1 MRGPRDIDEEIS
13 YFLPSERFAYL
24 TSYTGAHP
32 LGGAF
37 HCEIYVANNIP
48 VDQLLIT
55 EGSLLP
61 VKPEDVA
68 TIDARF
74 SPSVRFAVNV
84 FLNDQEI
91 MLSRLRP

>member
-1 MRGPRDIDEEIS
+1 
-13 YFLPSERFAYL
+13 
-24 TSYTGAHP
+24 

-48 VDQLLIT
+48 VDQILIT

-61 VKPEDVA
+61 IKPEDVA

-74 SPSVRFAVNV
+74 SPSARFAANT
-84 FLNDQEI
+84 FLNDRQS
-91 MLSRLRP
+91 MLGRLRP